1 MNMKIN
7 LWDYLLC
14 GGDGTTGDGGGTTT
28 TTETKEPVTTTTEPK
43 EPVVAKTIP
52 STDDWKIGQITKL
65 RAEKRDLEAQLAAKQ
80 AATGT
85 SAPSDDTRMSEAEID
100 RRASAKAQGIAFN
113 NQCIALLH
121 EGEEKFPDDWKSRV
135 DAFKQLDEPQ
145 NGNSSPKYVG
155 LIQAIIETGEGAR
168 LMYELG
174 GDMNKA
180 SKLLELSPV
189 RLGVALAKM
198 LPREEAKGEDDEDK
212 PPAQRRELSSAPKP
226 ITPVGGK
233 GPSHTAIDPTDP
245 ERSDRLSTSEWMARR
260 SAQED
265 AKRQAGRAGR

>member
-1 MNMKIN
+1 MRNLIN
-7 LWDYLLC
+7 LWDLLLL
-14 GGDGTTGDGGGTTT
+14 GPNDPPGAGEPSASAVDPPTPVEGDPPAPT
-28 TTETKEPVTTTTEPK
+28 PVR
-43 EPVVAKTIP
+43 TIP
-52 STDDWKIGQITKL
+52 PPDKDDWKVDTITKL
-65 RAEKRDLEAQLAAKQ
+65 RAQKRDLEAQLAAKQ
-80 AATGT
+80 ANTGNP
-85 SAPSDDTRMSEAEID
+85 SPSDDTRMSEAEID

-113 NQCIALLH
+113 NQCIALLN

-145 NGNSSPKYVG
+145 NGNSSGKYVG

-198 LPREEAKGEDDEDK
+198 LPREEAKGDDEDESASK
-212 PPAQRRELSSAPKP
+212 KDRQLSSAPKP

-260 SAQED
+260 NAQED